1 MSLDVTVF
9 RLVSR
14 NTVQGP
20 MLCIVDKTMQCL
32 YLCMAICYRDVTIYR
47 LVSKNTVEEAMLRS
61 AQAKLQL
68 EQDVTGQT
76 EGKIDR
82 TGEDSNSYQQ
92 VQITDL

>member
-1 MSLDVTVF
+1 
-9 RLVSR
+9 
-14 NTVQGP
+14 